1 MVGVP
6 ADSLVSLA
14 SNAKDY
20 IPEQIKRLYGAKYDF
35 KISVPRGVVRRGR
48 TSFRVDSFKKIADLE
63 EHSIPQ
69 TEICMYLTLL
79 RKFYFCFMV
88 EPECHLS

>member
-35 KISVPRGVVRRGR
+35 KISVPRGAVRRGR
-48 TSFRVDSFKKIADLE
+48 TSFRVDSFKKIVDLE
-63 EHSIPQ
+63 EHSIP
-69 TEICMYLTLL
+69 
-79 RKFYFCFMV
+79 
-88 EPECHLS
+88 